1 MKGPVA
7 SLVTKVVLQ
16 EYVSKIIV
24 SGIINEVN
32 SCSINVQS
40 KMYSLLTTQISSSY
54 ISYYKWIQTWHI
66 N

>member
-16 EYVSKIIV
+16 EYVSKISV

-40 KMYSLLTTQISSSY
+40 NVLIIDYANIS
-54 ISYYKWIQTWHI
+54 
-66 N
+66 